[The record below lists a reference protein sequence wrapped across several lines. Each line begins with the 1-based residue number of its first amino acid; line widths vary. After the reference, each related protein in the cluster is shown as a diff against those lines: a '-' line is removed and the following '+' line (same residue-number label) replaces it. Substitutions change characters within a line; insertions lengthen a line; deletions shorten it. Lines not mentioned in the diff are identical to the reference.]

1 MRIVQIL
8 PSLDDG
14 GVERG
19 TVDSN
24 RLYIAAG
31 HESWVISAGG
41 KRVSE
46 IERDGGHHVTVDVKS
61 KNPLTAYF
69 RMRALRK
76 ALRKIQP
83 DIIHF
88 RSRVPGWLT
97 LWANRAK
104 DLRIPTVSTLH
115 GLNHPC
121 FYSSVM
127 MRANK
132 VIAVSTVGKQFI
144 ETNYP
149 WVPAERIHI
158 IPRGVEVDLFD
169 PSKVNTAWMT
179 AFKQQYGLEGKFI
192 ATAIG
197 RVSSLKGIDT
207 LVAAMGLLKERLPNA
222 VALVVGGPQK
232 NQEHVFD
239 DLHAQAKTLGVE
251 DRVLLVGSQKHIPE
265 IAALSD
271 VVCSCNVRKPESFG
285 RTVAEALAMETP
297 VIAAAHGGVLDII
310 RDGQEGILY
319 PPGDAT
325 ALAQAIETV
334 ASTSYK
340 GLRQHILNHFTA
352 ERMVTATLAIYENIL
367 QTELNQ

>member
-1 MRIVQIL
+1 MRILQIL

-19 TVDSN
+19 TVDSH
-24 RLYIAAG
+24 RLYLAAG

-41 KRVSE
+41 KRVEE
-46 IERDGGHHVTVDVKS
+46 IERAGGHHVTIDVKS

-76 ALRKIQP
+76 ALRQIRP
-83 DIIHF
+83 DVIHF

-97 LWANRAK
+97 LWANRAT
-104 DLRIPTVSTLH
+104 DLRIPMVSTLH

-127 MRANK
+127 MRAQK
-132 VIAVSTVGKQFI
+132 VIAVSSVGKAFI
-144 ETNYP
+144 EANYP
-149 WVPAERIHI
+149 WVPKERIQI
-158 IPRGVEVDLFD
+158 IPRGVEVDLFS
-169 PSKVNTAWMT
+169 PEKVDVAWMD
-179 AFKQQYGLEGKFI
+179 AFKKEHQLDGKFVV
-192 ATAIG
+192 TAIG
-197 RVSSLKGIDT
+197 RVSALKGIDT
-207 LVAAMGLLKERLPNA
+207 LVSAIACLKERMPNA

-239 DLHAQAKTLGVE
+239 DLRLQAEALGVA
-251 DRVLLVGSQKHIPE
+251 DRVLLVGSQKKIPE
-265 IAALSD
+265 IAALSN

-310 RDGQEGILY
+310 RDGQDGILY
-319 PPGDAT
+319 PPGDAE
-325 ALAQAIETV
+325 ALAAAIEKV
-334 ASTSYK
+334 STTRYT
-340 GLRQHILNHFTA
+340 GLRQHILDCFTA
-352 ERMVTATLAIYENIL
+352 ERMARDTMAIYEQL
-367 QTELNQ
+367 VEEK